1 MKSMTLENFVNFP
14 MQKNENTKKYK
25 KAGILASLDE

>member
-14 MQKNENTKKYK
+14 TQKNENTKKYK